1 MTDVIIQAAAILFG
15 ALVFVLFCWVVVMS
29 WLTNRAE
36 EAEID
41 VCDCAASEPAPLV
54 RVLDKHGR
62 VME

>member
-1 MTDVIIQAAAILFG
+1 MTEVIVQAAALLFG
-15 ALVFVLFCWVVVMS
+15 ALVFVLFAWVVVMS
-29 WLTNRAE
+29 WLTNRA

-62 VME
+62 VIK